1 MNINEIKKQLLTAL
15 KGLKSSGYHR
25 LESLEMALYFLSDE
39 NLCIA
44 RSCYHLGCQSGKLYE
59 YANMSSGK
67 YVPYFYSTSG
77 KFGEL
82 AAELSLILEKD
93 NQL

>member
-15 KGLKSSGYHR
+15 RGLKSSGYHR
-25 LESLEMALYFLSDE
+25 LESLEMALYFLSEE
-39 NLCIA
+39 NLCIT

-59 YANMSSGK
+59 YANLASGK
-67 YVPYFYSTSG
+67 YVPYFYSTFG
-77 KFGEL
+77 KLGECV
-82 AAELSLILEKD
+82 AELSVIVDKD